1 MIPVTSVTGR
11 RECKSWTRPHSVWRI
26 VGLLFWSRSRELTRL
41 LVLSGKGLENQREAA
56 ERAEGLRHVFGELAD
71 MSARRAAEELN
82 RRGFA
87 APAGGNWFAV
97 QVIRIRKR
105 LGP

>member
-1 MIPVTSVTGR
+1 MIPVTSVIGR

-56 ERAEGLRHVFGELAD
+56 ERAEGLRHVFRLA
-71 MSARRAAEELN
+71 ARNHQRASSQTSQLN
-82 RRGFA
+82 FR
-87 APAGGNWFAV
+87 
-97 QVIRIRKR
+97 
-105 LGP
+105 

>member
-56 ERAEGLRHVFGELAD
+56 ERAEGLRHVFRLA
-71 MSARRAAEELN
+71 ARNHQRASSQTSQLN
-82 RRGFA
+82 FR
-87 APAGGNWFAV
+87 
-97 QVIRIRKR
+97 
-105 LGP
+105 